1 MYNPYDDNKNTNET
15 YNNSSATPESQNSQ
29 NSQINQANY
38 HGQPDYQWQSPTPS
52 QPQQPNTSWQQP
64 TQTYWQGDYYRSYQ
78 QPGPHSSWSPKP
90 PVVEKP
96 KKEKKPSKG
105 KKIFV
110 KAVCG
115 VLACCMISVGS
126 VAGFAS
132 LVNNGYVT
140 LNASGSTPAF
150 TIAKVENNGTTA
162 TPTSVNGQLTQQEI
176 AKKVIPSVVCI
187 QNYQI
192 SSQLGF
198 RGAAAGLDDSDI
210 SPAGE
215 GSGIIASS
223 DGYIITNAHV
233 VKGATSLSVITSDGQ
248 KYEAKLIGSDE
259 MTDLA
264 LIKIEATGLTPAEF
278 GSSDDL
284 EVADQVMAVGNPG
297 GMEFNSSVTIG
308 YVSALN
314 REMTDSSTGASMK
327 YIQTDAAINPGN
339 SGGALVN
346 MYGQVIGI
354 NSAKIVDTSFEGIG
368 FAIPINTA
376 QPIIS
381 DLKEYGYVKDRP
393 VLGISGQYVDAMI
406 SRFYGLTTGMYVDS
420 ISNPSVSSAGIQEGD
435 VITQIDGQDITSS
448 SSIKGVIRDKKPG
461 DAVTL
466 KVVRPNTGSTFTA
479 TVTLTESTGQS

>member
-1 MYNPYDDNKNTNET
+1 MYPYDNNKNTDET
-15 YNNSSATPESQNSQ
+15 YNGTNSTNSSGQTPQS
-29 NSQINQANY
+29 
-38 HGQPDYQWQSPTPS
+38 GQGNYQWQSPS
-52 QPQQPNTSWQQP
+52 QPQQQNGSWQQP

-78 QPGPHSSWSPKP
+78 HPGPHSDWSPKP
-90 PVVEKP
+90 PMAEKP
-96 KKEKKPSKG
+96 KKEKKPWKG
-105 KKIFV
+105 KKTFM

-115 VLACCMISVGS
+115 VLACCVISAGS
-126 VAGFAS
+126 VAGFVS

-150 TIAKVENNGTTA
+150 TIAKVEDSSTTT

-192 SSQLGF
+192 SEQNMF
-198 RGAAAGLDDSDI
+198 RGAATGIDDSDI

-233 VKGATSLSVITSDGQ
+233 VKDATSISVITSDGQ
-248 KYEAKLIGSDE
+248 KYEAELVGSDE
-259 MTDLA
+259 LTDLA
-264 LIKIEATGLTPAEF
+264 LLKIEATGLTAAEF

-308 YVSALN
+308 YISALN
-314 REMTDSSTGASMK
+314 REMTDSTTGASMK

-393 VLGISGQYVDAMI
+393 VLGITGQYVDTII
-406 SRFYGLTTGMYVDS
+406 SRFYGLPTGMYVDS
-420 ISNPSVSSAGIQEGD
+420 ISNQSVSAAGIQEGD
-435 VITQIDGQDITSS
+435 VITQIDGQDVTSS
-448 SSIKGVIRDKKPG
+448 SSIKGAIRDKKPG
-461 DAVTL
+461 DTVTL
-466 KVVRPNTGSTFTA
+466 KVVRPSTGSTFTA
-479 TVTLTESTGQS
+479 TVTLTESSGQ